1 MSMKSFLT
9 DKLMP
14 IRNETL
20 NSKSMNLRGS
30 SIYGEKISVVIGLL
44 EALSRFTNVSFK
56 LIPITKGYYRY

>member
-30 SIYGEKISVVIGLL
+30 STYGEKNFSGNRVIRGTVVLY
-44 EALSRFTNVSFK
+44 K
-56 LIPITKGYYRY
+56 C